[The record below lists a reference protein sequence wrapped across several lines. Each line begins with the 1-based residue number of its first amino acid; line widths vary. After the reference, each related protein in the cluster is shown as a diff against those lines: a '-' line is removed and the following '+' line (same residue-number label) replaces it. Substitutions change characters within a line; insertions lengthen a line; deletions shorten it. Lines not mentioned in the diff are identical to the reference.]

1 MTTSGIHHHRPTRRS
16 RRQLSFAVVFV
27 CVVSIALLI
36 TGAVVEGT
44 PAVLVAIPT
53 IIGALTIATMP
64 HA

>member
-1 MTTSGIHHHRPTRRS
+1 MTTSATHRHRLTRRS

-36 TGAVVEGT
+36 TGAAVEGT
-44 PAVLVAIPT
+44 PALLVAIPT

-64 HA
+64 RA